1 MMRVAS
7 LAKRELLTLFVSPVA
22 WTITFVF
29 LLVMGMT
36 FHLSLLSVGGDL
48 QQLVPAIYSGY
59 LFWFMMLI
67 FPPLITMRTLAEE
80 RRTGSLEMLVTTGIA
95 DTTVITA
102 KWISTWIFF
111 LFLWLCMLPLWLLLD
126 GVGQVDFGVLLSA
139 HLGIA
144 PGRSRI
150 LCRGDSRL
158 LLDLSPA
165 RLCRI
170 GPGDQPGAVSGRVAS
185 ISLRAGRDLQLRW
198 IEHFSAVHHI
208 GAEMTR
214 GIVDLRV
221 PIWWVSFTILMLF
234 LSTKVL
240 ERRRW

>member
-7 LAKRELLTLFVSPVA
+7 LARRELLTLFVSPVA
-22 WTITFVF
+22 WTIAFVF

-59 LFWFMMLI
+59 VFWFMMLI
-67 FPPLITMRTLAEE
+67 FPPLISMRSLAEE

-95 DTTVITA
+95 DATVITA

-111 LFLWLCMLPLWLLLD
+111 MFLWLCMLPLWLLLD

-144 PGRSRI
+144 LVGAGFCAAGILASSLTSHPLASAGLAMAINLVLFLVEWLRFLYEPG
-150 LCRGDSRL
+150 
-158 LLDLSPA
+158 
-165 RLCRI
+165 
-170 GPGDQPGAVSGRVAS
+170 
-185 ISLRAGRDLQLRW
+185 DLQLRW

-234 LSTKVL
+234 IATKVL